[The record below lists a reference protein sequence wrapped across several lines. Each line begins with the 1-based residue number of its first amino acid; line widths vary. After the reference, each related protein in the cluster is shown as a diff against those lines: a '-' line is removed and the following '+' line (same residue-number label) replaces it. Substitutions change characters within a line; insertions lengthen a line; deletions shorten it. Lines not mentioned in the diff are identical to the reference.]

1 MNNTELLKIR
11 ALNGSQHFAFEELC
25 CQLASLEPRAIEDE
39 FLRKGIG
46 SDAGVECYIR
56 HADGTE
62 TGWQAKFF
70 DKFDS
75 GQISQLTES
84 LKQAIEKHPKLTRY
98 IVCLPIDLKDGR
110 TGKNKT
116 EGQRWIDWKT
126 TRLSELS
133 EERNIEIILWQATD
147 IRERL
152 HRNDP
157 YYAGRISFFF
167 DELRFTPVWFSRHI
181 NAACISL
188 GSRYTP
194 QFHISLPI
202 RQVFLGISRSPWLE
216 DQREE
221 LITPLR
227 KQLNSLKYDFQ
238 QANVSETDLKVLLN
252 YSNNL
257 IDALK
262 QSFPITKPYP
272 IADWRSQIQQVQTAA
287 NQWQA
292 HFWHLDSEE
301 KDKSKKDNIRAA
313 LNELHGFGKTLDEI
327 DEKLNSDT
335 WILANEQ
342 AVLLYGEAGTGKSH
356 LLADIANDAI
366 KKGYPTIFLINSQ
379 FFQQD
384 PRTQILE
391 HLDLRHIPFSTFLG
405 ALDAAGQAAGVR
417 ALLIIDA
424 LNERF
429 GTEIWPQYLAP
440 LIEEVKRYPHLALIV
455 SCRTTYLPFIL
466 PADSLLCDSLK
477 QIEHHGFA
485 DGGGYAARTY
495 LAKRNIIRPSV
506 PHLLPEFNNPLFLK
520 TLCDS
525 LERQGLD
532 CFPRGIQGLTEY
544 FDFYLKSLA
553 NQIELRM
560 GLDKRQNIIVRA
572 LKAFTEKLTSNQSSY
587 LSIETTI
594 ACFDSIYASKGQQD
608 RSLLSQFEHEGIL
621 TIEPVYIENNQLEE
635 QARFTF
641 ERFSDFQIAGHLLNE
656 HISSKNSVQPLE
668 TGTPLH
674 TFLSRKDINRVAGI
688 IHALAVLLP
697 ESTDYELLDI
707 FPSANGS
714 YKWTINE
721 AFFKSLLLRR
731 QNFFTDRT
739 RELVIGLSQNYPNHW
754 LETLI
759 AVSTEP
765 NNRFNAN
772 YLHEKLAHLTML
784 ERDAKWTIAIA
795 NLELEDGSPLD
806 ILLSWTVESGFE
818 EIDPL
823 RAELA
828 AIMLTWLF
836 STSYRTVRDRATKG
850 LSALLAPRLPLAL
863 SLLERFKQVD
873 DLYILERLLAACY
886 GAALQAQTQ
895 KNLAELALFVYQW
908 IFADGKP
915 PAHLL
920 LRDYARGI
928 IEYTLHCDLL
938 PEEIKIEKVRP
949 PYQSD
954 WPIEFVAE
962 NNLEIYGDKYKDDI
976 VRSASSE
983 WLGDFAK
990 YIIKPSVHHWT
1001 TTPIGVDKA
1010 LTPYEN
1016 FEVFYSMFADHANS
1030 DQLSAF
1036 NEILQFCIDCNR
1048 PEPNSVGQESQKKAS
1063 STEIKIKIVAYD
1075 YKELEIKKQNEAR
1088 FEELETKFINLLDD
1102 KYKYKYWSGCRQRI
1116 RQILNRYSNN
1126 LPEHFDD
1133 ILAQLWVTKRAHDYG
1148 WSTDLFGE
1156 FDSRIGSGRGRRHK
1170 QMERIGKKYQW
1181 LALYELLS
1189 RMADNLIYYSGYS
1202 DGANRYE
1209 APWQIYKRNID
1220 PSLLISKTK
1229 DENWENHPH
1238 AWWSPQTLKLRLLK
1252 KQEQKLWLQN
1262 ESDQLNSA
1270 SLLDVIDPDTGQR
1283 WLVMKSFKQ
1292 YSTSYD
1298 LDARIDSWCRCW
1310 CVVVRNRY
1318 KNQFIDAISTHNL
1331 IDPDAFPKVGEFY
1344 GSFIGEYPWH
1354 PSYEIDDDWS
1364 TVDRDY
1370 GFRHK
1375 VLTTFAEYTAERGGY
1390 DCSIEGTINTY
1401 LPAPWLIQKLGLRL
1415 IDGRTLSFADAKGQI
1430 LFKDPS
1436 VHEEGPSAALI
1447 DRMAFLDLL
1456 DKENLAPVWI
1466 IAGEKGAYGE
1476 HHDDFVGRRV
1486 HSFVYSLNKQNEI
1499 VCVKQKIDIEEP

>member
-1 MNNTELLKIR
+1 MNNTDLLKIR
-11 ALNGSQHFAFEELC
+11 ALNGSQHYAFEELC
-25 CQLASLEPRAIEDE
+25 CQLASLEPRAMGDE

-46 SDAGVECYIR
+46 PDAGVECYLR
-56 HADGTE
+56 HSDGAE

-75 GQISQLTES
+75 SQITQLTES

-110 TGKNKT
+110 TGKSKT
-116 EGQRWIDWKT
+116 EGQRWIDWKDI
-126 TRLSELS
+126 RLSELG

-157 YYAGRISFFF
+157 YYAGRMCFFF

-181 NAACISL
+181 NAACFSL

-216 DQREE
+216 DQREG
-221 LITPLR
+221 LIKPLR
-227 KQLNSLKYDFQ
+227 KQLSSLKYDFQ
-238 QANVSETDLKVLLN
+238 QANIPETNLQVLLN
-252 YSNNL
+252 EGNKL
-257 IDALK
+257 IDAFK

-272 IADWRSQIQQVQTAA
+272 IADWCSQIQQVQAVA

-301 KDKSKKDNIRAA
+301 KEKSKRDNIRAA
-313 LNELHGFGKTLDEI
+313 LNELYRFGQTLEEI
-327 DEKLNSDT
+327 DEKLDSDT
-335 WILANEQ
+335 WKLTNEQ
-342 AVLLYGEAGTGKSH
+342 AVFLYGEAGTGKSH

-366 KKGYPTIFLINSQ
+366 KKSYPAIFLINST
-379 FFQQD
+379 FFLQD

-391 HLDLRHIPFSTFLG
+391 QLDLRHISFSTFLG

-429 GTEIWPQYLAP
+429 GVEIWPQYLTP

-455 SCRTTYLPFIL
+455 SCRTTYLPFVL
-466 PADSLLCDSLK
+466 PADSLLRDNLK

-485 DGGGYAARTY
+485 DEGGYAAKTY
-495 LAKRNIIRPSV
+495 LAKRKIIRPSV

-525 LERQGLD
+525 LERQGLN

-560 GLDKRQNIIVRA
+560 GLDIRQNIIARA
-572 LKAFTEKLTSNQSSY
+572 LKAFTVKLLSNQSSY

-594 ACFDSIYASKGQQD
+594 ACFDSIYASTGQLD
-608 RSLLSQFEHEGIL
+608 RSLLSQLEHEGIL

-641 ERFSDFQIAGHLLNE
+641 ERFSDFQIAEHLLNE
-656 HISSKNSVQPLE
+656 QLSSNNSVKPLE
-668 TGTPLH
+668 AGTPLH
-674 TFLSRKDINRVAGI
+674 NFLSRKNIYRVAGI
-688 IHALAVLLP
+688 IEALAVLLP
-697 ESTDYELLDI
+697 ETRDCELLDI
-707 FPSANGS
+707 FPSASGS

-721 AFFKSLLLRR
+721 AFLKSLLLRR
-731 QNFFTDRT
+731 QDCFTDRT
-739 RELVIGLSQNYPNHW
+739 RELVIDLSKNYRDQW

-772 YLHEKLAHLTML
+772 YLHEKLAPLAMV
-784 ERDAKWTIAIA
+784 ERDAKWSVAIA
-795 NLELEDGSPLD
+795 QLSLDDGSPLD
-806 ILLSWTVESGFE
+806 TLLSWTVESGFE
-818 EIDPL
+818 EIDPK

-828 AIMLTWLF
+828 ATMLTWLF
-836 STSYRTVRDRATKG
+836 STSFRTLRDRATKG
-850 LSALLAPRLPLAL
+850 LSTLLAPRLPLAL
-863 SLLERFKQVD
+863 TLLERFKQVD

-886 GAALQAQTQ
+886 GAALQAQTK

-908 IFADGKP
+908 IFADDSP

-928 IEYTLHCDLL
+928 IEYASHCELL
-938 PEEIKIEKVRP
+938 PEKIEIEKVRP
-949 PYQSD
+949 PYHSA

-962 NNLEIYGDKYKDDI
+962 EDLAKYGDKYKDDI

-990 YIIKPSVHHWT
+990 YIIKPAVHHWT
-1001 TTPIGVDKA
+1001 VTTLDTGKA
-1010 LTPYEN
+1010 LTPDEN
-1016 FEVFYSMFADHANS
+1016 FKVFRSMFADHTNS
-1030 DQLSAF
+1030 DQFLAF
-1036 NEILQFCIDCNR
+1036 NKMLQFCIDCNSS
-1048 PEPNSVGQESQKKAS
+1048 EPNTESQKSQKDAS
-1063 STEIKIKIVAYD
+1063 NTEIKVEIVAYD
-1075 YKELEIKKQNEAR
+1075 NKKLEQRKQNDAR
-1088 FEELETKFINLLDD
+1088 FEELEKKFITLLDD
-1102 KYKYKYWSGCRQRI
+1102 KYKYEYWSGCRQRI

-1126 LPEHFDD
+1126 RPEHFDD
-1133 ILAQLWVTKRAHDYG
+1133 ILAQRWVTKRAHDYG
-1148 WSTDLFGE
+1148 WSHDLFGE
-1156 FDSRIGSGRGRRHK
+1156 FDDRIGSGRGRSNK

-1181 LALYELLS
+1181 LALYELLA
-1189 RMADNLIYYSGYS
+1189 RMADNLIYDSGYS
-1202 DGANRYE
+1202 DDISGYE
-1209 APWQIYKRNID
+1209 GPWQIHERNID
-1220 PSLLISKTK
+1220 PSLLICKTK
-1229 DENWENHPH
+1229 DDDWENHPH

-1252 KQEQKLWLQN
+1252 RQEQKLWLQN

-1270 SLLDVIDPDTGQR
+1270 SMLDVTDPDTGQR
-1283 WLVMKSFKQ
+1283 WLVMKSFKH

-1298 LDARIDSWCRCW
+1298 LDSRTDSWCRCW
-1310 CVVVRNRY
+1310 CVVVRKRH
-1318 KNQFIDAISTHNL
+1318 KNQFINAISTHNL
-1331 IDPDAFPKVGEFY
+1331 VDPYAFPKVGEFY

-1354 PSYEIDDDWS
+1354 PSYDLDDDWT
-1364 TVDRDY
+1364 TVNRDY
-1370 GFRHK
+1370 GFRYK
-1375 VLTTFAEYTAERGGY
+1375 VLPTFAKYAAERGGY
-1390 DCSIEGTINTY
+1390 DYSLEGSINTY

-1415 IDGRTLSFADAKGQI
+1415 IDGRTLCYADAKGQT

-1436 VHEEGPSAALI
+1436 VHKAGPSTALI
-1447 DRMAFLDLL
+1447 DKTAFLDLL
-1456 DKENLAPVWI
+1456 DKENLVPVWI

-1476 HHDDFVGRRV
+1476 HDDDFVGRRA
-1486 HSFVYSLNKQNEI
+1486 HSFVYSLNEQNEI
-1499 VCVKQKIDIEEP
+1499 VCIKQKIDIKER

>member
-1 MNNTELLKIR
+1 MKNTDLLKIR
-11 ALNGSQHFAFEELC
+11 ALNGSQHYAFEELC
-25 CQLASLEPRAIEDE
+25 CQLASLEPRAMGDE

-46 SDAGVECYIR
+46 SDAGVECYMR

-75 GQISQLTES
+75 GQMTQLTES
-84 LKQAIEKHPKLTRY
+84 LKQAIEKHPKLNRY
-98 IVCLPIDLKDGR
+98 IVCLPKDLKDGR

-126 TRLSELS
+126 TRLSELG
-133 EERNIEIILWQATD
+133 EDRNIEIILWQATG

-167 DELRFTPVWFSRHI
+167 DELRFAPVWFSRHI
-181 NAACISL
+181 NAASISL

-202 RQVFLGISRSPWLE
+202 RQAFLGISRVPWLE
-216 DQREE
+216 EQREG

-238 QANVSETDLKVLLN
+238 QANIPETDLQVLVN
-252 YSNNL
+252 DSDKL

-262 QSFPITKPYP
+262 QSFPITTSYP
-272 IADWRSQIQQVQTAA
+272 IAEWRRQIQQVQTIA

-301 KDKSKKDNIRAA
+301 TDKSKKDNIREA
-313 LNELHGFGKTLDEI
+313 LNELYRFGQTLDEI

-366 KKGYPTIFLINSQ
+366 KKGYPAIFLINSQ
-379 FFQQD
+379 FFSQD

-391 HLDLRHIPFSTFLG
+391 QLDLRHISFSTFLG
-405 ALDAAGQAAGVR
+405 TLDAAGQAAGVR

-429 GTEIWPQYLAP
+429 GIEIWPQYLAP

-466 PADSLLCDSLK
+466 PADSLLRDRLK

-485 DGGGYAARTY
+485 DGGGYASRTY
-495 LAKRNIIRPSV
+495 LAKRKINRPSV

-525 LERQGLD
+525 LERQGLN

-544 FDFYLKSLA
+544 FDFYLKSLSH
-553 NQIELRM
+553 QIELRM
-560 GLDKRQNIIVRA
+560 RLDKRQNIIARA
-572 LKAFTEKLTSNQSSY
+572 LDAFTEKLLSNQSSY
-587 LSIETTI
+587 LPIDKVI
-594 ACFDSIYASKGQQD
+594 ACFDSIYASTGQQD
-608 RSLLSQFEHEGIL
+608 RSLLSQLEHEGIL
-621 TIEPVYIENNQLEE
+621 TIEPVYIESNHSEE
-635 QARFTF
+635 QVRFTF
-641 ERFSDFQIAGHLLNE
+641 ERFSDFQIAGQLLNE
-656 HISSKNSVQPLE
+656 HLSSENSVQPLE
-668 TGTPLH
+668 ARTPLH
-674 TFLSRKDINRVAGI
+674 TFLSRKDIYRVAGI
-688 IHALAVLLP
+688 IEALAVLLP

-707 FPSANGS
+707 FPPNNGS

-721 AFFKSLLLRR
+721 VFLKSLLLRR
-731 QNFFTDRT
+731 QDRFTDRT
-739 RELVIGLSQNYPNHW
+739 RELVLNLSQDYRDYW

-765 NNRFNAN
+765 NNRFNAF
-772 YLHEKLAHLTML
+772 YLHEKLATLTMP
-784 ERDAKWTIAIA
+784 ERDAKWSIAIA
-795 NLELEDGSPLD
+795 NLNLEDGEPLD
-806 ILLSWTVESGFE
+806 TLLSWTVESGFE
-818 EIDPL
+818 EIDPQ

-828 AIMLTWLF
+828 AIMVTWLF

-915 PAHLL
+915 PPHLL

-928 IEYTLHCDLL
+928 LEYTLHCGLL
-938 PEEIKIEKVRP
+938 SDEIEIEKVRP

-962 NNLEIYGDKYKDDI
+962 EDLAKYGDKFKDDI

-990 YIIKPSVHHWT
+990 YIISPAVHYWT
-1001 TTPIGVDKA
+1001 VTTLDTGEA
-1010 LTPYEN
+1010 LTSDEN
-1016 FEVFYSMFADHANS
+1016 FRVFGSMFADYANA

-1036 NEILQFCIDCNR
+1036 NEMLQFCIDCNSS
-1048 PEPNSVGQESQKKAS
+1048 EPNTESRKSQKHGS
-1063 STEIKIKIVAYD
+1063 DTEIKVEIVAYD
-1075 YKELEIKKQNEAR
+1075 DKKWEQKKQNETK
-1088 FEELETKFINLLDD
+1088 FEELEKKFIDLLDE
-1102 KYKYKYWSGCRQRI
+1102 KYKYEYWLGCRQGV
-1116 RQILNRYSNN
+1116 RQVLNRYSNKR
-1126 LPEHFDD
+1126 PEHFDA
-1133 ILAQLWVTKRAHDYG
+1133 ILAQRWVTQRAHDYG
-1148 WSTDLFGE
+1148 WNRDLFGE
-1156 FDSRIGSGRGRRHK
+1156 FDDRIGSGRGRRNK

-1181 LALYELLS
+1181 LALYELLA
-1189 RMADNLIYYSGYS
+1189 RMADNLIYDSGYS
-1202 DGANRYE
+1202 DDANEYDG
-1209 APWQIYKRNID
+1209 PWQIGKRNID

-1229 DENWENHPH
+1229 DDDWENHPH

-1252 KQEQKLWLQN
+1252 RQEQKLWLQN

-1270 SLLDVIDPDTGQR
+1270 SLLDVTDPETGQR
-1283 WLVMKSFKQ
+1283 WLVMKSFKH
-1292 YSTSYD
+1292 YSTSHD
-1298 LDARIDSWCRCW
+1298 LDSHIDSWCRCW
-1310 CVVVRNRY
+1310 CVVVKKLHKNR
-1318 KNQFIDAISTHNL
+1318 FINAISKHTL
-1331 IDPDAFPKVGEFY
+1331 VDPYAFPKIGEFY
-1344 GSFIGEYPWH
+1344 DSFVGEYPWH
-1354 PSYEIDDDWS
+1354 PSYNLDDDWT

-1370 GFRHK
+1370 GFRYK
-1375 VLTTFAEYTAERGGY
+1375 VLPTFAKYTAERGGY
-1390 DCSIEGTINTY
+1390 DYSLEGSVNTY
-1401 LPAPWLIQKLGLRL
+1401 LPAPWLMQKLGLRL
-1415 IDGRTLSFADAKGQI
+1415 IDGRTLCFADAKGQT

-1447 DRMAFLDLL
+1447 DRTAFLDLL

-1476 HHDDFVGRRV
+1476 HHDDFFGRRV
-1486 HSFVYSLNKQNEI
+1486 HSFVYSLNEQKEI
-1499 VCVKQKIDIEEP
+1499 VCVKQKIDIEER

>member
-1 MNNTELLKIR
+1 MTNTNLLKIR
-11 ALNGSQHFAFEELC
+11 SLNGSQHYAFEELC
-25 CQLASLEPRAIEDE
+25 CQIASLEPRALGDE

-56 HADGTE
+56 HADGAE

-84 LKQAIEKHPKLTRY
+84 LKQAIEKHPKLNRY

-133 EERNIEIILWQATD
+133 EDRNIEIILWQATD

-167 DELRFTPVWFSRHI
+167 DELRFAPVWFSRHI
-181 NAACISL
+181 NAASISL
-188 GSRYTP
+188 DSRYTP

-202 RQVFLGISRSPWLE
+202 RQAFLGISRAPWLE
-216 DQREE
+216 EQRESF
-221 LITPLR
+221 IAPLR
-227 KQLNSLKYDFQ
+227 KQLDSLKYDFQ
-238 QANVSETDLKVLLN
+238 QANIPEAHLQVLLKD
-252 YSNNL
+252 SDKL

-262 QSFPITKPYP
+262 QSYSLTKSYP
-272 IADWRSQIQQVQTAA
+272 LAEWHSKIQQVQTIA

-313 LNELHGFGKTLDEI
+313 LSELYRFGQTLDEI
-327 DEKLNSDT
+327 DEKLKSDT
-335 WILANEQ
+335 WKLANEQ
-342 AVLLYGEAGTGKSH
+342 AALLYGEAGTGKSH

-366 KKGYPTIFLINSQ
+366 KKGYPAIFLINSQ
-379 FFQQD
+379 FFLQD

-391 HLDLRHIPFSTFLG
+391 QLDLRHISFSTFLG
-405 ALDAAGQAAGVR
+405 TLDAAGQSAGVR

-429 GTEIWPQYLAP
+429 GVEIWPQYLVP

-455 SCRTTYLPFIL
+455 SCRSTYLPFVL
-466 PADSLLCDSLK
+466 PADSLLRDSLK

-485 DGGGYAARTY
+485 DGGGYSARTY
-495 LAKRNIIRPSV
+495 LAKRKIIRPSV

-525 LERQGLD
+525 LERQGLN

-544 FDFYLKSLA
+544 FDFYLKSLSH
-553 NQIELRM
+553 QIELRM
-560 GLDKRQNIIVRA
+560 GLDRRQNIIARA
-572 LKAFTEKLTSNQSSY
+572 LNAFTEKLLSNQSSY
-587 LSIETTI
+587 LAMDTAI
-594 ACFDSIYASKGQQD
+594 ACFDSIYASTGQQD

-621 TIEPVYIENNQLEE
+621 TIEPVYIESNQPEE
-635 QARFTF
+635 HVRFTF

-656 HISSKNSVQPLE
+656 HLASENSVQPLE

-674 TFLSRKDINRVAGI
+674 TFLSRKDIHRVAGI
-688 IHALAVLLP
+688 IEALAVLLP
-697 ESTDYELLDI
+697 ESTDFELLDI
-707 FPSANGS
+707 FPPNNGS

-721 AFFKSLLLRR
+721 AFLKSLLLRR
-731 QNFFTDRT
+731 QDRFTDRT
-739 RELVIGLSQNYPNHW
+739 WELVLDFSQDYRDYW

-765 NNRFNAN
+765 NNRFNAF
-772 YLHEKLAHLTML
+772 YLHEKLAPLAMP
-784 ERDAKWTIAIA
+784 ERDAKWSIAIA
-795 NLELEDGSPLD
+795 NLNLEDCAPLD
-806 ILLSWTVESGFE
+806 TLLSWTVESGFE
-818 EIDPL
+818 EIDPI

-828 AIMLTWLF
+828 ATILTWLF

-850 LSALLAPRLPLAL
+850 LSALLARRLPLAL
-863 SLLERFKQVD
+863 NLLERFKQVD

-895 KNLAELALFVYQW
+895 KNLPELALFVYQW

-915 PAHLL
+915 PPHLL

-928 IEYTLHCDLL
+928 IEYTLHCKLL
-938 PEEIKIEKVRP
+938 PEVVDIEKVRP
-949 PYQSD
+949 PYHSD
-954 WPIEFVAE
+954 WPIEFVDKGDLAK
-962 NNLEIYGDKYKDDI
+962 YGDKHKDHI

-990 YIIKPSVHHWT
+990 YIISPSIRHWT
-1001 TTPIGVDKA
+1001 VTTLDLDKA
-1010 LTPYEN
+1010 LTRHKN
-1016 FEVFYSMFADHANS
+1016 FETFCSMLADHANS
-1030 DQLSAF
+1030 DQFLAF
-1036 NEILQFCIDCNR
+1036 NEMLKFCIDCNSL
-1048 PEPNSVGQESQKKAS
+1048 ESNTNSQKAQKQTP

-1075 YKELEIKKQNEAR
+1075 DEQLKLKKQNESI
-1088 FEELETKFINLLDD
+1088 FDELEKTFIDLLED
-1102 KYKYKYWSGCRQRI
+1102 KYKFEYWSGCRQGI

-1126 LPEHFDD
+1126 RPEHFDA
-1133 ILAQLWVTKRAHDYG
+1133 ILAQHWVTKRAHDYG
-1148 WSTDLFGE
+1148 WNHDLFGE
-1156 FDSRIGSGRGRRHK
+1156 FDDRIGSGRGRRHK

-1181 LALYELLS
+1181 LALYELLA
-1189 RMADNLIYYSGYS
+1189 RMADNLIYDSGYS
-1202 DGANRYE
+1202 DDAREYDG
-1209 APWQIYKRNID
+1209 PWQIRRRNID

-1229 DENWENHPH
+1229 DDDWENHRY

-1270 SLLDVIDPDTGQR
+1270 SLLDVSDPETGQR
-1283 WLVMKSFKQ
+1283 WLVMNSFKQ
-1292 YSTSYD
+1292 YGTSYD
-1298 LDARIDSWCRCW
+1298 LNARIDSWCRCW
-1310 CVVVRNRY
+1310 CVVVKKRH
-1318 KNQFIDAISTHNL
+1318 KNQFINAISTHNL

-1354 PSYEIDDDWS
+1354 PSYELDDEWKAI
-1364 TVDRDY
+1364 DRDY
-1370 GFRHK
+1370 GFRYK
-1375 VLTTFAEYTAERGGY
+1375 VLPTYAEYTAERGGY

-1447 DRMAFLDLL
+1447 DRTAFLDLL

-1486 HSFVYSLNKQNEI
+1486 HSFVYSLNKRNEI
-1499 VCVKQKIDIEEP
+1499 VCVKQKVDIEER

>member
-1 MNNTELLKIR
+1 MNNTDLLKIR
-11 ALNGSQHFAFEELC
+11 ALNGSQHYAFEELC
-25 CQLASLEPRAIEDE
+25 CQLASLEPRAMGDE

-46 SDAGVECYIR
+46 PDAGVECYLR
-56 HADGTE
+56 HSDGAE

-75 GQISQLTES
+75 SQITQLTES

-110 TGKNKT
+110 TGKSKT
-116 EGQRWIDWKT
+116 EGQRWIDWKD
-126 TRLSELS
+126 TRLSELG
-133 EERNIEIILWQATD
+133 EERNIKIILWQATD

-157 YYAGRISFFF
+157 YYAGRMCFFF

-181 NAACISL
+181 NAACFSL

-216 DQREE
+216 DQREG
-221 LITPLR
+221 LIKPLR
-227 KQLNSLKYDFQ
+227 KQLNSLQYDFQ
-238 QANVSETDLKVLLN
+238 QANIPETNLQVLLN
-252 YSNNL
+252 DGNKL
-257 IDALK
+257 IDAFK

-272 IADWRSQIQQVQTAA
+272 IANWRSQIQQVQAIA

-301 KDKSKKDNIRAA
+301 KDKSKRDNIRAA
-313 LNELHGFGKTLDEI
+313 LNELYRFGQTLEEI
-327 DEKLNSDT
+327 DEKLDSDT
-335 WILANEQ
+335 WKLANEQ
-342 AVLLYGEAGTGKSH
+342 AVFLYGEAGTGKSH

-366 KKGYPTIFLINSQ
+366 KKSYPAIFLINSK
-379 FFQQD
+379 FFLQD

-391 HLDLRHIPFSTFLG
+391 QLDLRHISFSTFLG

-429 GTEIWPQYLAP
+429 GVEIWPQYLTP

-455 SCRTTYLPFIL
+455 SCRTTYLPFVL
-466 PADSLLCDSLK
+466 PADSLLRDNLK

-485 DGGGYAARTY
+485 DGGGYAAKTY
-495 LAKRNIIRPSV
+495 LAKRKIIRPSV

-525 LERQGLD
+525 LERQGLN

-560 GLDKRQNIIVRA
+560 GLDKRQNIIARA
-572 LKAFTEKLTSNQSSY
+572 LKAFTVKLLSNQSSY

-594 ACFDSIYASKGQQD
+594 ACFDSIYASTGQQD
-608 RSLLSQFEHEGIL
+608 RSLLSQLEHEGIL

-641 ERFSDFQIAGHLLNE
+641 ERFSDFQIAEHLLNE
-656 HISSKNSVQPLE
+656 QLSSNNSVKPLE
-668 TGTPLH
+668 AGTPLH
-674 TFLSRKDINRVAGI
+674 NFLSRKNIYRVAGI
-688 IHALAVLLP
+688 IEALAVLLP
-697 ESTDYELLDI
+697 ETRDCELLDI

-721 AFFKSLLLRR
+721 AFLKSLLLRR
-731 QNFFTDRT
+731 QDCFTDRT
-739 RELVIGLSQNYPNHW
+739 RELVIDLSQNYRDQW

-772 YLHEKLAHLTML
+772 YLHEKLAPLTMP
-784 ERDAKWTIAIA
+784 ERDAKWSIAIA
-795 NLELEDGSPLD
+795 NLDLEDGSPLD
-806 ILLSWTVESGFE
+806 TLLSWTVESGFE

-828 AIMLTWLF
+828 ATMLTWLF

-850 LSALLAPRLPLAL
+850 LSALLAPRLPLAVT
-863 SLLERFKQVD
+863 LLERFKQVD

-895 KNLAELALFVYQW
+895 KKLAELALIVYQW
-908 IFADGKP
+908 FFADGKP
-915 PAHLL
+915 PTHLL
-920 LRDYARGI
+920 LRDFARGI
-928 IEYTLHCDLL
+928 IEYTLHCELL
-938 PEEIKIEKVRP
+938 PEEIDIEKVRP
-949 PYQSD
+949 PYRSD

-962 NNLEIYGDKYKDDI
+962 EELAKYGDKYKDDI

-990 YIIKPSVHHWT
+990 YIISPAVHYWT
-1001 TTPIGVDKA
+1001 VTTLEVDKA

-1016 FEVFYSMFADHANS
+1016 FEIFRSMLADHANS

-1036 NEILQFCIDCNR
+1036 NEMLEFCIDCNSS
-1048 PEPNSVGQESQKKAS
+1048 EPNTESQKSQKQAS

-1075 YKELEIKKQNEAR
+1075 DKKLEIKKQNEAK
-1088 FEELETKFINLLDD
+1088 FEELEKKFIDLLDD
-1102 KYKYKYWSGCRQRI
+1102 KYKYEYWSGCRQGI
-1116 RQILNRYSNN
+1116 RQVLNRYSNN
-1126 LPEHFDD
+1126 RPENFDA
-1133 ILAQLWVTKRAHDYG
+1133 ILAQRWVTKRAHDYG
-1148 WSTDLFGE
+1148 WTHDLFGE
-1156 FDSRIGSGRGRRHK
+1156 FDDRIGSGRGRGNK

-1181 LALYELLS
+1181 LALYELLA
-1189 RMADNLIYYSGYS
+1189 RMADNLIYRSGYS
-1202 DGANRYE
+1202 DDVGGYVG
-1209 APWQIYKRNID
+1209 PWQIGKRNID
-1220 PSLLISKTK
+1220 PSLLISETK
-1229 DENWENHPH
+1229 DDDWENHPH
-1238 AWWSPQTLKLRLLK
+1238 AWWLPQILKLRLLK
-1252 KQEQKLWLQN
+1252 RQEQKLWLQN

-1270 SLLDVIDPDTGQR
+1270 SLLDVTDPETGQR
-1283 WLVMKSFKQ
+1283 WLVMKSFKH

-1298 LDARIDSWCRCW
+1298 LDSRIDSWCRCW
-1310 CVVVRNRY
+1310 CVVVRKRH
-1318 KNQFIDAISTHNL
+1318 KNQFINAVSKQNL
-1331 IDPDAFPKVGEFY
+1331 VDPYAFPKIGEFY
-1344 GSFIGEYPWH
+1344 DAFVGEYPWH
-1354 PSYEIDDDWS
+1354 PSYNLDDDWT
-1364 TVDRDY
+1364 TVNRDY
-1370 GFRHK
+1370 GFRYK
-1375 VLTTFAEYTAERGGY
+1375 VLPTFAKYTVERGGY
-1390 DCSIEGTINTY
+1390 DYSIEGSINTY
-1401 LPAPWLIQKLGLRL
+1401 LPAPWLMQKLGLRL
-1415 IDGRTLSFADAKGQI
+1415 IDGRTLCFADAKGQT

-1447 DRMAFLDLL
+1447 DRTAFLDLL
-1456 DKENLAPVWI
+1456 DKENLAPIWI

-1486 HSFVYSLNKQNEI
+1486 HSFVYSLNEKNEI
-1499 VCVKQKIDIEEP
+1499 VCVKQKIDIEER

>member
-1 MNNTELLKIR
+1 MTNTDLLKIR
-11 ALNGSQHFAFEELC
+11 SLNGSQHYGFEELC
-25 CQLASLEPRAIEDE
+25 CQLASLEPRVVGDE
-39 FLRKGIG
+39 FLRKGHG
-46 SDAGVECYIR
+46 SDAGVECYVR
-56 HADGTE
+56 QADGTE

-70 DKFDS
+70 DKFES
-75 GQISQLTES
+75 GQITQLTES
-84 LKQAIEKHPKLTRY
+84 FRQAIEKHPKLTRY

-133 EERNIEIILWQATD
+133 EDRNIEIILWQATD

-157 YYAGRISFFF
+157 FYAGRMCFFF

-181 NAACISL
+181 NAASNSL

-216 DQREE
+216 EQREYFIKS
-221 LITPLR
+221 LIKR
-227 KQLNSLKYDFQ
+227 CNDFKQKNIP
-238 QANVSETDLKVLLN
+238 ETDLQALLN
-252 YSNNL
+252 QSAKL
-257 IDALK
+257 IDLLN
-262 QSFPITKPYP
+262 QSFPVTKSYP
-272 IADWRSQIQQVQTAA
+272 TAEWCSQIQPIQIIV
-287 NQWQA
+287 NQCQA
-292 HFWHLDSEE
+292 HLWHIRSEE
-301 KDKSKKDNIRAA
+301 KDKSEIDKISSA
-313 LNELHGFGKTLDEI
+313 LNDVDTFGQTLEEI
-327 DEKLNSDT
+327 SEKLSSDT

-366 KKGYPTIFLINSQ
+366 KKGYPAIFLINSQ
-379 FFQQD
+379 FFLQD

-391 HLDLRHIPFSTFLG
+391 QLDLRHISFSTFLG

-429 GTEIWPQYLAP
+429 GVEIWPQYLAL

-455 SCRTTYLPFIL
+455 SCRTTYLPFVL
-466 PADSLLCDSLK
+466 PADSLLRDSLK

-495 LAKRNIIRPSV
+495 LAKRKIFRPSV

-525 LERQGLD
+525 LERQGLN

-560 GLDKRQNIIVRA
+560 GLDKRQNIIARA
-572 LKAFTEKLTSNQSSY
+572 LKAFTAKLLSNQSSY

-594 ACFDSIYASKGQQD
+594 ACFDSIYASTGQHD

-641 ERFSDFQIAGHLLNE
+641 ERFSDFQIATHLLNE
-656 HISSKNSVQPLE
+656 QLSSNNSVQPLE
-668 TGTPLH
+668 AGTPLH
-674 TFLSRKDINRVAGI
+674 NFLSRKDVYRVAGI
-688 IHALAVLLP
+688 IEALSVLLP
-697 ESTDYELLDI
+697 ETRDCELLDI

-721 AFFKSLLLRR
+721 AFLNSLLLRR
-731 QNFFTDRT
+731 QDFFTDRT
-739 RELVIGLSQNYPNHW
+739 RELVIDLSQNYRNPW
-754 LETLI
+754 LETLV

-772 YLHEKLAHLTML
+772 YLHDKLAPLTMP
-784 ERDAKWTIAIA
+784 ERDAKWSIAIA
-795 NLELEDGSPLD
+795 NLDLENGSPLD
-806 ILLSWTVESGFE
+806 TLLSWTVESGFE
-818 EIDPL
+818 EIDPI

-828 AIMLTWLF
+828 ATMLTWLF

-863 SLLERFKQVD
+863 SLLERFQQVD
-873 DLYILERLLAACY
+873 DIYILERLLAACY

-928 IEYTLHCDLL
+928 IEYALHCELL
-938 PEEIKIEKVRP
+938 LEQIEIEKVRP

-954 WPIEFVAE
+954 WPIEFVDEKDLAK
-962 NNLEIYGDKYKDDI
+962 YGDKYKDDI

-1001 TTPIGVDKA
+1001 VTPLGVDKA
-1010 LTPYEN
+1010 ITPYEN
-1016 FEVFYSMFADHANS
+1016 FEAFRSMLADHANS

-1036 NEILQFCIDCNR
+1036 NDILKFCIDCNSS
-1048 PEPNSVGQESQKKAS
+1048 ELNSESQKSKSQAS
-1063 STEIKIKIVAYD
+1063 DTEVKIEIVAYD
-1075 YKELEIKKQNEAR
+1075 NKKLEQRKQNDAR
-1088 FEELETKFINLLDD
+1088 FEELEKIFINLLDD
-1102 KYKYKYWSGCRQRI
+1102 KYKYQYWSGCRQGI

-1126 LPEHFDD
+1126 RPEHFDD
-1133 ILAQLWVTKRAHDYG
+1133 ILAQRWVTKRAHDYG
-1148 WSTDLFGE
+1148 WTYDLFGE
-1156 FDSRIGSGRGRRHK
+1156 FDGRIGSGRGRRHK

-1181 LALYELLS
+1181 LALYELLA
-1189 RMADNLIYYSGYS
+1189 RIADNLIYDSGYS
-1202 DGANRYE
+1202 DDAGRYE
-1209 APWQIYKRNID
+1209 GPWQIYKRNID

-1229 DENWENHPH
+1229 DDNWENHPH
-1238 AWWSPQTLKLRLLK
+1238 AWWSPQTLKLRLLN

-1270 SLLDVIDPDTGQR
+1270 SLLDVTDPDSEQR
-1283 WLVMKSFKQ
+1283 WLVMKSFKH

-1298 LDARIDSWCRCW
+1298 LDSRIDSWCRCW
-1310 CVVVRNRY
+1310 CLVVKKQH
-1318 KNQFIDAISTHNL
+1318 KNQFINAISTHNM

-1344 GSFIGEYPWH
+1344 GSFIGEYPWY
-1354 PSYEIDDDWS
+1354 PSYELDDDWKAI
-1364 TVDRDY
+1364 DRDY
-1370 GFRHK
+1370 GFRYK
-1375 VLTTFAEYTAERGGY
+1375 ALPTYAEYTAERGGY
-1390 DCSIEGTINTY
+1390 DYSIEGTINTY

-1415 IDGRTLSFADAKGQI
+1415 INGSTLCFADEKGQT

-1436 VHEEGPSAALI
+1436 VHEEGPTTALI
-1447 DRMAFLDLL
+1447 DRTALLDLL

-1486 HSFVYSLNKQNEI
+1486 HSFVYSLNEQNEI
-1499 VCVKQKIDIEEP
+1499 VCVNKKIDIEER

>member
-1 MNNTELLKIR
+1 MNKTDLLKICS
-11 ALNGSQHFAFEELC
+11 LNGSQHFAFEELC
-25 CQLASLEPRAIEDE
+25 CQLASLEPRVIEDE

-46 SDAGVECYIR
+46 SDAGVECYVS

-70 DKFDS
+70 DKFDA
-75 GQISQLTES
+75 GQMAQLTES
-84 LKQAIEKHPKLTRY
+84 LKQAIEKHPKLNRY

-110 TGKNKT
+110 TGKRKT

-126 TRLSELS
+126 TRLAELG
-133 EERNIEIILWQATD
+133 ENHNIEIILWQATD
-147 IRERL
+147 VRERL

-157 YYAGRISFFF
+157 YYAGRMSFFF
-167 DELRFTPVWFSRHI
+167 DELCFTPVWFARHV

-202 RQVFLGISRSPWLE
+202 RQAFLGISRAPWLE
-216 DQREE
+216 EQRESF
-221 LITPLR
+221 ITPLR

-238 QANVSETDLKVLLN
+238 QANIPETDLQALLN
-252 YSNNL
+252 DIDKL

-262 QSFPITKPYP
+262 QSFSITKSYP
-272 IADWRSQIQQVQTAA
+272 VAEWRSQIQQVQTVA

-301 KDKSKKDNIRAA
+301 KDKSKKDNIRAV
-313 LNELHGFGKTLDEI
+313 LNELYRFGQTLEEI
-327 DEKLNSDT
+327 DEKLDSDT
-335 WILANEQ
+335 WKLANEQ

-356 LLADIANDAI
+356 LLADIANDSI
-366 KKGYPTIFLINSQ
+366 KKSYPAIFLINSQ
-379 FFQQD
+379 FFLQD

-391 HLDLRHIPFSTFLG
+391 QLDLRHILFSTFLG

-429 GTEIWPQYLAP
+429 GVEIWPQYLAP
-440 LIEEVKRYPHLALIV
+440 LIEEVKHYPHLALIV
-455 SCRTTYLPFIL
+455 SCRTTYLPFVL
-466 PADSLLCDSLK
+466 PADSLLRDSLE

-485 DGGGYAARTY
+485 DGGGYAARAY
-495 LAKRNIIRPSV
+495 LTMRKIIRPSV

-525 LERQGLD
+525 LERQGLN

-560 GLDKRQNIIVRA
+560 GLDKRQNIIARA
-572 LKAFTEKLTSNQSSY
+572 LKAFTEKLLFNQSSY
-587 LSIETTI
+587 LPIETTI
-594 ACFDSIYASKGQQD
+594 ACFDSIYSSTGRQD

-621 TIEPVYIENNQLEE
+621 TIEPVYIESNHSEE
-635 QARFTF
+635 QVRFTF
-641 ERFSDFQIAGHLLNE
+641 ERFSDFQIAGQLLNE
-656 HISSKNSVQPLE
+656 HLSSENSVQPLE
-668 TGTPLH
+668 AGTSLH

-688 IHALAVLLP
+688 IEALAVLLP
-697 ESTDYELLDI
+697 ETTDYELLDI
-707 FPSANGS
+707 FPSDKGS
-714 YKWTINE
+714 YQWTVNE
-721 AFFKSLLLRR
+721 AFLKSLLLRR
-731 QNFFTDRT
+731 QDRFTDRT
-739 RELVIGLSQNYPNHW
+739 RELVIDFSQDYRDYW

-772 YLHEKLAHLTML
+772 YLHEKLAPLTMP
-784 ERDAKWTIAIA
+784 ERDTKWSIAIA
-795 NLELEDGSPLD
+795 NLSLEDGSPLD
-806 ILLSWTVESGFE
+806 TLLSWTLESGFE
-818 EIDPL
+818 EIDPI

-828 AIMLTWLF
+828 ATMLTWLF
-836 STSYRTVRDRATKG
+836 STSYRTLRDRATKG
-850 LSALLAPRLPLAL
+850 LSALLAPRLPLAVT
-863 SLLERFKQVD
+863 LLERFKQVD

-895 KNLAELALFVYQW
+895 KNLPELALFVYQW

-915 PAHLL
+915 SPHLL

-928 IEYTLHCDLL
+928 IEYALHCDLL

-962 NNLEIYGDKYKDDI
+962 EDLAKYGDKYKDDI

-1001 TTPIGVDKA
+1001 VTPLGVDKA
-1010 LTPYEN
+1010 LTPHKN
-1016 FEVFYSMFADHANS
+1016 FEVFCSMLADHANS
-1030 DQLSAF
+1030 DQFLAF
-1036 NEILQFCIDCNR
+1036 NEMLEFCIDCNSS
-1048 PEPNSVGQESQKKAS
+1048 EPSTESRKSQKHAS
-1063 STEIKIKIVAYD
+1063 DKEIKVEIVAYD
-1075 YKELEIKKQNEAR
+1075 DKKWEQNKQNETK
-1088 FEELETKFINLLDD
+1088 FEELEKKFIDLLDE
-1102 KYKYKYWSGCRQRI
+1102 KYKYEYWSGCRQGV
-1116 RQILNRYSNN
+1116 RQVLNRYSNN
-1126 LPEHFDD
+1126 RPEHFDA
-1133 ILAQLWVTKRAHDYG
+1133 ILAQRWVTKWAHDYG
-1148 WSTDLFGE
+1148 WSHDLFGE
-1156 FDSRIGSGRGRRHK
+1156 FDDKIGSGRGRRHK

-1181 LALYELLS
+1181 LALYELLA
-1189 RMADNLIYYSGYS
+1189 RMADNLIYDSGYS
-1202 DGANRYE
+1202 DDADGYE
-1209 APWQIYKRNID
+1209 GPWQIHKRNID
-1220 PSLLISKTK
+1220 PSLLICKTK
-1229 DENWENHPH
+1229 DDEWENHPH

-1252 KQEQKLWLQN
+1252 RQEQKLWLQN

-1270 SLLDVIDPDTGQR
+1270 SLLDVTDPETGER
-1283 WLVMKSFKQ
+1283 WLVLKSFKQ
-1292 YSTSYD
+1292 YGTSYD
-1298 LDARIDSWCRCW
+1298 LDSRIDSWCRCW
-1310 CVVVRNRY
+1310 CVVVKKRHKNR
-1318 KNQFIDAISTHNL
+1318 FINAISKHNL
-1331 IDPDAFPKVGEFY
+1331 IDPDAFPKIGEFY
-1344 GSFIGEYPWH
+1344 DSFIGEYPWH
-1354 PSYEIDDDWS
+1354 PSYKLDDDWT

-1370 GFRHK
+1370 GFPYK
-1375 VLTTFAEYTAERGGY
+1375 VLPTFAEYTAERGGY
-1390 DCSIEGTINTY
+1390 DYSIEGTINTY

-1415 IDGRTLSFADAKGQI
+1415 IDGRTLFFADAKGQI
-1430 LFKDPS
+1430 LFNDPS

-1447 DRMAFLDLL
+1447 DRTAFLDLL

-1486 HSFVYSLNKQNEI
+1486 HSFVYSLNELNEI
-1499 VCVKQKIDIEEP
+1499 VCVKQKIDIEER